1 MMKKSLATIFATAL
15 LAATGITANAH
26 AATIVNGTLC
36 TKASSSATV
45 KVKGVSKVYLCTGNP
60 SITGAKP
67 LSWTLKTCVNY
78 WSTAQTS
85 QDSINQQRSLI
96 QSMSEPDKTTYNK
109 QLDGSQA
116 QLDKV
121 FAAIKANHC
130 KAGL

>member
-1 MMKKSLATIFATAL
+1 MLKKLLATIFATAL
-15 LAATGITANAH
+15 LAVTGITASAH
-26 AATIVNGTLC
+26 AAAIVNGTLC
-36 TKASSSATV
+36 TKASSTTTV

-60 SITGAKP
+60 SITGTKP

>member
-1 MMKKSLATIFATAL
+1 MLKKSVATLFVAAL
-15 LAATGITANAH
+15 LAATGITASAH
-26 AATIVNGTLC
+26 AASIVNGTPC
-36 TKASSSATV
+36 TKAGATSTV

-67 LSWTLKTCVNY
+67 LAWTLKTCVSY

-121 FAAIKANHC
+121 IAAIKANHC